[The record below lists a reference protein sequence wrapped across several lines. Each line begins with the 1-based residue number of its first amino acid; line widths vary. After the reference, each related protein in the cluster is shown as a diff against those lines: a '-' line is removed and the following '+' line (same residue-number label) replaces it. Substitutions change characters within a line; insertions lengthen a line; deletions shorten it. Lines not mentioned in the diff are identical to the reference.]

1 MEEDIIY
8 YVKDEK
14 TGITK
19 EVKLKNLEKSQ
30 TQKHLNLLL
39 LIAFVLIVIGLILGY
54 VGITKYNILG

>member
-19 EVKLKNLEKSQ
+19 EVKFKNLEKST

-39 LIAFVLIVIGLILGY
+39 LIAFVLIIIGLILGY
-54 VGITKYNILG
+54 VGITRYNILG